1 MIQLWQL
8 GAQRADY
15 RIVIELSM
23 TWETQK
29 CDTKQRTRRKC
40 TTMVTPT
47 NSLRPV
53 LNTPRTLHTSRTLLH
68 PCCTTFRVSIVR
80 RVGLS
85 HNSCY
90 IFNILSLGFF
100 VPFFV
105 IMRKWKQ
112 THNARDPHRLCW
124 SLWLSVSWYRFSWAR
139 MSTPVH
145 PVGSR
150 AKNVNSYVRK
160 WGERGQQQ
168 GSTVDEVVGRLPSR
182 VVNQKPK
189 QM

>member
-100 VPFFV
+100 VPFFRNYAKMKTNTQCQRPPSALLV
-105 IMRKWKQ
+105 ALTQRQ
-112 THNARDPHRLCW
+112 LV
-124 SLWLSVSWYRFSWAR
+124 SLQLGSNVDTCAPGWVTGQKCELICKE
-139 MSTPVH
+139 
-145 PVGSR
+145 VGWEGAAQLTR
-150 AKNVNSYVRK
+150 
-160 WGERGQQQ
+160 
-168 GSTVDEVVGRLPSR
+168 
-182 VVNQKPK
+182 
-189 QM
+189 